1 MPRRSSGASLASTN
15 PRETALVTHAW
26 PGNVRELQNV
36 LRRAV
41 VLQDGKA
48 LTGRHVAVAQWRRAD
63 GRSTTGLGAFGRTCT
78 DRAGPRLRLVGAGE
92 PDIVALWRVEKAAID
107 RAIELCRGNVPRAAA
122 FLSVSPSTIY
132 RKKQAWT
139 AGEEG

>member
-1 MPRRSSGASLASTN
+1 M
-15 PRETALVTHAW
+15 
-26 PGNVRELQNV
+26 
-36 LRRAV
+36 
-41 VLQDGKA
+41 QDGKA
-48 LTGRHVAVAQWRRAD
+48 MTAAMLPLPSADAPMVARAARRPSA
-63 GRSTTGLGAFGRTCT
+63 RLAAPARAA
-78 DRAGPRLRLVGAGE
+78 AGPDFAWWATE